1 VRCALAF
8 PGKSLLAESTDE
20 KTASWLNR
28 GSSRAKNITEANLDT
43 CPPTSNRVIFAL
55 QVRKTHVMAPPPPQ
69 RRLLPPLNAVRAFE
83 AAARRASFK
92 HAAEELG
99 VTHGAISRQI
109 QLLEEW
115 LGAPSLFRRLN
126 RGVALTPEGGA
137 LLAEFGPALDR
148 ISAAARQHR
157 ERQGRPV
164 ATVLR
169 VNALATFSLR
179 WLLPRLTLFRQAHPG
194 IEVQLTTANE
204 PVDALPEEY
213 DVVIRGGPD
222 TFFGFVS
229 RPLLHERRLP
239 VCNPTLMK
247 RHPLTTIADLERHTL
262 LHVSTMPK
270 LWRDWLT
277 VAGHADLKPA
287 ATLTLDH
294 FYLSIQAAVDGLG
307 VAMGPTALVSDDLAA
322 GRLVTP
328 FPDVSLPARTYF
340 AYLPQHDLINP
351 ASIEFC
357 DWLAKLAGGHC

>member
-1 VRCALAF
+1 
-8 PGKSLLAESTDE
+8 
-20 KTASWLNR
+20 
-28 GSSRAKNITEANLDT
+28 
-43 CPPTSNRVIFAL
+43 
-55 QVRKTHVMAPPPPQ
+55 MARTPPQ
-69 RRLLPPLNAVRAFE
+69 RKLLPPLNAVRAFE
-83 AAARRASFK
+83 AAARRNSFK
-92 HAAEELG
+92 DAAAELG

-109 QLLEEW
+109 HLLEEW
-115 LGAPSLFRRLN
+115 LGAPALFRRLN
-126 RGVALTPEGGA
+126 RGVTLTPEGGA

-148 ISAAARQHR
+148 ISLAARQHR
-157 ERQGRPV
+157 ERRGRPV

-179 WLLPRLTLFRQAHPG
+179 WLLPRLTLFREAHPG

-222 TFFGFVS
+222 TFHGFVS

-239 VCNPTLMK
+239 VCSPTLIR
-247 RHPLTTIADLERHTL
+247 RHILTAVSDLERHTL

-277 VAGHADLKPA
+277 AVGCAGLRPA

-307 VAMGPTALVSDDLAA
+307 VAMGPTALVSDELAA

-328 FPDVSLPARTYF
+328 FPELSLPARAYF
-340 AYLPQHDLINP
+340 AYLPHHGLINP
-351 ASIEFC
+351 ASIVFC
-357 DWLAKLAGGHC
+357 EWLAKLAERSAESHR

>member
-1 VRCALAF
+1 MAVLELA
-8 PGKSLLAESTDE
+8 
-20 KTASWLNR
+20 ASER
-28 GSSRAKNITEANLDT
+28 KNITQINLGVCSSGD
-43 CPPTSNRVIFAL
+43 NRVIFCR
-55 QVRKTHVMAPPPPQ
+55 QVRKTHVMGRPPLQ

-83 AAARRASFK
+83 AAARRGSFK
-92 HAAEELG
+92 DAAFELG

-109 QLLEEW
+109 HLLEDW
-115 LGAPSLFRRLN
+115 LGAPALFRRMN
-126 RGVALTPEGGA
+126 RGVTLTPEGGA
-137 LLAEFGPALDR
+137 LLAEFGPALDQ

-157 ERQGRPV
+157 ERRGGPV
-164 ATVLR
+164 ATMLR

-179 WLLPRLTLFRQAHPG
+179 WLLPRLTLFREAHPG

-222 TFFGFVS
+222 TFYGFVS
-229 RPLLHERRLP
+229 RPLLNERRLP
-239 VCNPTLMK
+239 VCSPALIK
-247 RHPLTTIADLERHTL
+247 RLSAVTDLERHTL
-262 LHVSTMPK
+262 LHVSTVPK

-277 VAGHADLKPA
+277 LAGHSGLKPA

-328 FPDVSLPARTYF
+328 FPEVSLPARTYF
-340 AYLPQHDLINP
+340 AYLPQRDLINP
-351 ASIEFC
+351 ASIVFC
-357 DWLAKLAGGHC
+357 EWLAKLAEGSAEAYR